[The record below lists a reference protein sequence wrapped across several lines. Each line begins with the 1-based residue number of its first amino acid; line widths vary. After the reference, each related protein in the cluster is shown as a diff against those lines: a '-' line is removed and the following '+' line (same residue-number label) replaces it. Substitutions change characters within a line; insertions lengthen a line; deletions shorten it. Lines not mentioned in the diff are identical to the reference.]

1 MFVRTTPSRPRFCK
15 YYTSFVSHCRIYPGR
30 THPRRK
36 NKTRHVCGGS
46 ETWGEMC
53 ITSWDSKCNVRTRNA
68 IIMRTR
74 PRSRRDAR
82 RACRERRRKTKRHGH
97 VHEPLPGVTH
107 PESASATVLLRGD
120 KFSTGRSLVL
130 HSRNVA
136 TQSAEP
142 RIKLAVSLLT
152 GIRKNMSIP
161 NY

>member
-1 MFVRTTPSRPRFCK
+1 MVFARHPLARGSVNTAQAPNHDVGYIRDG
-15 YYTSFVSHCRIYPGR
+15 RIRGE
-30 THPRRK
+30 K
-36 NKTRHVCGGS
+36 NKTRHGDSG
-46 ETWGEMC
+46 TWGEMC

-74 PRSRRDAR
+74 PRSRRDAW
-82 RACRERRRKTKRHGH
+82 RAYRERRRKTKRHGH

-136 TQSAEP
+136 TQSVEP

-152 GIRKNMSIP
+152 EKSGKI
-161 NY
+161 

>member
-1 MFVRTTPSRPRFCK
+1 MVFARHPLAHRFCK
-15 YYTSFVSHCRIYPGR
+15 YCTSFESRCRIYPGR
-30 THPRRK
+30 TYSRRK
-36 NKTRHVCGGS
+36 KIRLGTGDSG
-46 ETWGEMC
+46 TWGEMC
-53 ITSWDSKCNVRTRNA
+53 ITSWDSKCNVRIRNA

-97 VHEPLPGVTH
+97 VHEPGVTH
-107 PESASATVLLRGD
+107 PESASATVLLQGD

-152 GIRKNMSIP
+152 RIREKYEHP
-161 NY
+161 

>member
-1 MFVRTTPSRPRFCK
+1 MCVRTTPSHPRFCK
-15 YYTSFVSHCRIYPGR
+15 YYTAHDVGYIRDECIRGE
-30 THPRRK
+30 K
-36 NKTRHVCGGS
+36 NKTRYVCVWGGGGEGS

-107 PESASATVLLRGD
+107 PESGSATVLLRG
-120 KFSTGRSLVL
+120 R
-130 HSRNVA
+130 
-136 TQSAEP
+136 
-142 RIKLAVSLLT
+142 
-152 GIRKNMSIP
+152 
-161 NY
+161 